1 MIETIDP
8 IVYEEFMRLALSHLD
23 RGLSAAEIEEELRK
37 KSEDIVLITV
47 VIKDARSKHY
57 ERMQKSGSQI
67 IIVGS
72 VLGLLGFLMT
82 ILHFGSG
89 TNFEYALFGFT
100 GTGISLVFYGLY
112 RMFG

>member
-8 IVYEEFMRLALSHLD
+8 ILYEEFMRTALSLLS
-23 RGLSAAEIEEELRK
+23 RGFSSSEIEEELQKR
-37 KSEDIVLITV
+37 SDDILLITV
-47 VIKDARSKHY
+47 VIKDARNKHY
-57 ERMQKSGSQI
+57 EKMQAVGTQI

-72 VLGLLGFLMT
+72 VLALLGFLMT

-100 GTGISLVFYGLY
+100 GVGISLVFFGLY
-112 RMFG
+112 KIFG